1 MILQKGKFDSMKVL
15 TIKQPYAS
23 LIANGYKKYEF
34 RSWKTKYRGELY
46 IHAGKGLDKKRMDT
60 VSDYN
65 LEYPSGY
72 IIAKVNLTDC
82 ILVDEK
88 MSDELRKLNPKVYTH
103 DYTGY
108 YAWKL
113 DDVEILENSIEVAGK
128 LSIWNY
134 DE

>member
-1 MILQKGKFDSMKVL
+1 MKVL

-23 LIANGYKKYEF
+23 LIASGYKKYEF

-46 IHAGKGLDKKRMDT
+46 IHAGNGIDKNRMDM
-60 VSDYN
+60 VKEYELDYPN
-65 LEYPSGY
+65 GY
-72 IIAKVNLTDC
+72 IIAKVDLVDC

-88 MSDELRKLNPKVYTH
+88 MNEELRKENSKVYTH

-113 DDVEILENSIEVAGK
+113 ENVEILDNPIKTSGK

-134 DE
+134 

>member
-1 MILQKGKFDSMKVL
+1 MKVL

-34 RSWKTKYRGELY
+34 RSWKTKYRGKLY
-46 IHAGKGLDKKRMDT
+46 IHAGNGIDKKRMSM
-60 VSDYN
+60 VEEYKLDYPN
-65 LEYPSGY
+65 GY

-88 MSDELRKLNPKVYTH
+88 MSKQLRKENPKVYTH

-113 DDVEILENSIEVAGK
+113 EDVQILKNPIKASGK

-134 DE
+134 NE

>member
-1 MILQKGKFDSMKVL
+1 MKVL
-15 TIKQPYAS
+15 TVKQPFAS
-23 LIANGYKKYEF
+23 LIANGYKTYEF

-46 IHAGKGLDKKRMDT
+46 IHAGKGVDKKCMDM
-60 VSDYN
+60 VKDYN
-65 LEYPSGY
+65 LDYPSGY

-82 ILVDEK
+82 ILVDDEFNEK
-88 MSDELRKLNPKVYTH
+88 LNKDNPKVYTH

-108 YAWKL
+108 YAWCLEDIK
-113 DDVEILENSIEVAGK
+113 ILNNPIKTNGK

>member
-1 MILQKGKFDSMKVL
+1 MKVL

-23 LIANGYKKYEF
+23 LVANGYKKYEF

-46 IHAGKGLDKKRMDT
+46 IHAGNGIDKKRMDM
-60 VSDYN
+60 VKDYK
-65 LEYPSGY
+65 LDYPNGY

-82 ILVDEK
+82 ILVDEE
-88 MSDELRKLNPKVYTH
+88 MSKKLRKENPKIYTH
-103 DYTGY
+103 NYTGY

-113 DDVEILENSIEVAGK
+113 EDVRILDNPVKARGK

>member
-1 MILQKGKFDSMKVL
+1 MKVL
-15 TIKQPYAS
+15 TIKQPFAS
-23 LIANGYKKYEF
+23 LIANGYKTYEF

-46 IHAGKGLDKKRMDT
+46 IHAGNGIDKKCMDM
-60 VSDYN
+60 VKEYELDYPN
-65 LEYPSGY
+65 GY
-72 IIAKVNLTDC
+72 IIAKVNLVSC

-88 MSDELRKLNPKVYTH
+88 MSKKLREENPKVYTQ

-113 DDVEILENSIEVAGK
+113 DNVQLLDNPIKVSGK

-134 DE
+134 EVALSETRRVK

>member
-1 MILQKGKFDSMKVL
+1 MKVL

-46 IHAGKGLDKKRMDT
+46 IHAGLGIDKKRMDMVT
-60 VSDYN
+60 EYN
-65 LEYPSGY
+65 LNCPNGY

-88 MSDELRKLNPKVYTH
+88 MSKKLKNENPKVYTH

-113 DDVEILENSIEVAGK
+113 DDVQVLDEPIKTSGK

-134 DE
+134 DSK

>member
-1 MILQKGKFDSMKVL
+1 MKVL
-15 TIKQPYAS
+15 TIKQPFAS
-23 LIANGYKKYEF
+23 LIASGYKKYEF

-46 IHAGKGLDKKRMDT
+46 IHAGNGIDKKRMDM
-60 VSDYN
+60 VKDYA
-65 LEYPSGY
+65 LDYPNGY

-88 MSDELRKLNPKVYTH
+88 MSKKLREENPKVYTY

-113 DDVEILENSIEVAGK
+113 EDVQILDEKIKTSGK

-134 DE
+134 DSE

>member
-1 MILQKGKFDSMKVL
+1 MKVL
-15 TIKQPYAS
+15 TIKQPFAS
-23 LIANGYKKYEF
+23 LIAHEYKKYEF

-46 IHAGKGLDKKRMDT
+46 IHAGNGIDKKRMDM
-60 VSDYN
+60 VKDYD
-65 LEYPSGY
+65 LDYPNGY
-72 IIAKVNLTDC
+72 IIAKVNLVDC

-88 MSDELRKLNPKVYTH
+88 MNEDLRKFNPKVYKH

-113 DDVEILENSIEVAGK
+113 EDAQILDKPIKASGK

-134 DE
+134 

>member
-1 MILQKGKFDSMKVL
+1 MKIKVL

-23 LIANGYKKYEF
+23 LIANGYKTYEF

-46 IHAGKGLDKKRMDT
+46 IHAGKGIDKKRMDM
-60 VSDYN
+60 VRDYE
-65 LEYPSGY
+65 LDYPNGY
-72 IIAKVNLTDC
+72 IIAKANLTDC

-88 MSDELRKLNPKVYTH
+88 MSKQLNKENPKVYTH

-108 YAWKL
+108 YAFKL
-113 DDVEILENSIEVAGK
+113 EDVQMLENPIKTSGK

-134 DE
+134 SE

>member
-1 MILQKGKFDSMKVL
+1 MKVL

-23 LIANGYKKYEF
+23 LIAHGFKKYEF
-34 RSWKTKYRGELY
+34 RTWKTKYRGELY
-46 IHAGKGLDKKRMDT
+46 IHTGKSTVKEKMKL

-65 LEYPSGY
+65 LEYPNGY
-72 IIAKVNLTDC
+72 IIAKVNLVDC

-88 MSDELRKLNPKVYTH
+88 MNEELKKGNDKVYTH
-103 DYTGY
+103 NYTNS
-108 YAWKL
+108 YAWVFK
-113 DDVEILENSIEVAGK
+113 DVEILKNPIKVNGK

>member
-1 MILQKGKFDSMKVL
+1 MKVL
-15 TIKQPYAS
+15 TIKQPFAS

-46 IHAGKGLDKKRMDT
+46 IHAGNGIDKKRMDM
-60 VSDYN
+60 VKDYD
-65 LEYPSGY
+65 LDYPNGY
-72 IIAKVNLTDC
+72 IIAKVNLADC
-82 ILVDEK
+82 VLVDEK
-88 MSDELRKLNPKVYTH
+88 MNEDLRKFNPKVYTH

-113 DDVEILENSIEVAGK
+113 EDAQILDKPIKTSGK

-134 DE
+134 

>member
-1 MILQKGKFDSMKVL
+1 MKVL

-46 IHAGKGLDKKRMDT
+46 IHAGNGIDKKRMSM
-60 VSDYN
+60 VEEYKLDYPN
-65 LEYPSGY
+65 GY

-88 MSDELRKLNPKVYTH
+88 MSKQLRKENPKVYTH

-113 DDVEILENSIEVAGK
+113 EDVQILKNPIKASGK

-134 DE
+134 NE

>member
-1 MILQKGKFDSMKVL
+1 MKVL
-15 TIKQPYAS
+15 TVKQPFAS

-46 IHAGKGLDKKRMDT
+46 IHAGNGIDKTRMDM
-60 VSDYN
+60 VKEYELDYLN
-65 LEYPSGY
+65 GY
-72 IIAKVNLTDC
+72 IIAKVNLIDC

-88 MSDELRKLNPKVYTH
+88 MNEQLQKENPKVYTH
-103 DYTGY
+103 DYTGF

-113 DDVEILENSIEVAGK
+113 ENVEILTNPIKTGGK

-134 DE
+134 

>member
-1 MILQKGKFDSMKVL
+1 MKVL

-46 IHAGKGLDKKRMDT
+46 IHAGNGVDKKRMDM
-60 VSDYN
+60 VKEYELN
-65 LEYPSGY
+65 YPSGY

-88 MSDELRKLNPKVYTH
+88 MSKQLRIKNPKVYTH

-113 DDVEILENSIEVAGK
+113 EDVQVLDEPIKASGK

-134 DE
+134 E

>member
-1 MILQKGKFDSMKVL
+1 MKVL

-23 LIANGYKKYEF
+23 LISSGYKRYEF

-46 IHAGKGLDKKRMDT
+46 IHAGNGIDKNRMNMIKEYDLD
-60 VSDYN
+60 
-65 LEYPSGY
+65 YPNGY
-72 IIAKVNLTDC
+72 IIAKVNLVDC

-88 MSDELRKLNPKVYTH
+88 MNEELRKENPQVYTH

-113 DDVEILENSIEVAGK
+113 EDVQIIDNPIKASGK

-134 DE
+134 

>member
-1 MILQKGKFDSMKVL
+1 MKVL

-34 RSWKTKYRGELY
+34 RSWRTKYRGELY
-46 IHAGKGLDKKRMDT
+46 IHAGNGIDKKRMSM
-60 VSDYN
+60 VEDYELN
-65 LEYPSGY
+65 YPNGY

-82 ILVDEK
+82 IPVDEK
-88 MSDELRKLNPKVYTH
+88 MSKQLRKENPKVYTH

-113 DDVEILENSIEVAGK
+113 EDVQILKNPIKASGK

-134 DE
+134 NE